1 MRSSHDHLSAESA
14 ARLVTPKFWI
24 LPAVM
29 LLAAVLA
36 RLGGAAEPAV
46 NIKVAAVQ
54 MRSSKNLDENIERT
68 IEFIRRCANKGA
80 RIVVFP
86 ECSVTGYFVD
96 AIKETTSEQLVE
108 AEKRIAAASKKY
120 DVYTII
126 GMPWRENGK
135 LFNSA
140 IMISPKGTVIERYHK
155 VQLAKPAET
164 WPDPGDHLSV
174 YKMDDVMCTT
184 MICHDERY
192 PEIVRLPVIV
202 GAQIVFYISHESDI
216 KYESKVGPYRAQIQ
230 ARAVEN
236 CVWVIQAN
244 APANED
250 TTGSHGHSRIIAP
263 DGNILKEAT
272 IFGEDIIMATIDV
285 SRATREYA
293 CRSPQS
299 EVLRDWWQEG
309 LKRVRVIE

>member
-1 MRSSHDHLSAESA
+1 MRSSHDHLSAESS
-14 ARLVTPKFWI
+14 ARPATPKFWI
-24 LPAVM
+24 IPAVM

-36 RLGGAAEPAV
+36 RSGGAAEPAV

-54 MRSSKNLDENIERT
+54 MRSSRNLDENIKRT
-68 IEFIRRCANKGA
+68 IEFIRRCAGKGA

-86 ECSVTGYFVD
+86 ECSVTGYFAD
-96 AIKETTSEQLVE
+96 TIKETTSEQLVE

-120 DVYTII
+120 DVYTIV

-155 VQLAKPAET
+155 VQLAEPVER

-174 YKMDDVMCTT
+174 YKMDGVMCTT

-216 KYESKVGPYRAQIQ
+216 KHESKVGPYRAQIQ

-236 CVWVIQAN
+236 GVWVIQAN
-244 APANED
+244 APANKD
-250 TTGSHGHSRIIAP
+250 ATGSHGHSRIIAP
-263 DGNILKEAT
+263 DGTILEEAT

-293 CRSPQS
+293 RKSLQS